1 MLAQILL
8 LAALEIPFRYTPG
21 QIEVQVSID
30 GRAPIWCLVDS
41 GSDFS
46 ILDKETATA
55 LKLDGE
61 RVTWTIGPVTMRNQ
75 TMRLWALDNFRRQKR
90 EIRGLIGHELFD
102 RYVVTVDFQK
112 RLLILH
118 EPAEFRAPPKARS
131 LPITFDGHLPVIA
144 AKLQFGENVL
154 PAKLMVDTGAS
165 QAVVLRYPYATDH
178 RLIGKDAS
186 SATSDTLALGPTP
199 FVKIATTALI
209 FGGRTFPNPKVEAYG
224 SPRGAGGSRDTDGVI
239 GNRALENFRVTFD
252 YSRKRILLE

>member
-8 LAALEIPFRYTPG
+8 LAALEIPFHYTPG

-30 GRAPIWCLVDS
+30 GRAPIWCIVDS

-46 ILDKETATA
+46 ILDKETAAA
-55 LKLDGE
+55 LKVDGDG
-61 RVTWTIGPVTMRNQ
+61 VTWTIGPLTMRNQ

-102 RYVVTVDFQK
+102 RYVVTIDFQK
-112 RLLILH
+112 RVLILR
-118 EPAEFRAPPKARS
+118 EPSEFRAPPKAFT
-131 LPITFDGHLPVIA
+131 LPITFDGHLPVIV
-144 AKLQFGENVL
+144 AKLKFGEKTL
-154 PAKLMVDTGAS
+154 TPKLMVDTGAS
-165 QAVVLRYPYATDH
+165 TAVVLRYPYATEH
-178 RLIGKDAS
+178 RLLGGQS
-186 SATSDTLALGPTP
+186 VTSDTLALGPTP
-199 FVKIATTALI
+199 FVKLAATELI

-224 SPRGAGGSRDTDGVI
+224 SPSGAGGARTTDGVI